1 MKFVLISRH
10 RDGAEIPESERE
22 QNLKDM
28 GEWVGLLKPEIAMPI
43 RGGKSVTAKT
53 IDEYRGD
60 IGGIIIYE
68 AESLEQA
75 IALAKKSPGL
85 KFGFTH
91 EVLPE
96 VSMEQASKERV

>member
-10 RDGAEIPESERE
+10 TNGAAIPESDRE
-22 QNLKDM
+22 QNLKEM
-28 GEWVGLLKPEIAMPI
+28 GEWVGSLKAEIAMPI
-43 RGGKSVTAKT
+43 RGGKSVTAKK
-53 IDEYRGD
+53 IDEYVGD

-68 AESLEQA
+68 AESLDQA
-75 IALAKKSPGL
+75 VALAQKSPGL

-96 VSMEQASKERV
+96 VSMDQASKEKV